1 MKGGFADRVALVTGG
16 SRGIGRAIALDLARA
31 GAEVVVAAT
40 TLERAERTRDEILD
54 ASGRARA
61 LAIDVADEDS
71 VDTALRGLLG
81 DYDIVPLLVNNAGI
95 TRDNLLLRMKSGD
108 WRDVIE
114 TNLSGVFRICRA
126 LVPGM
131 VRSRFGRIV
140 NVTSVV
146 AGAGNPG
153 QTNYAAAKAG
163 VQGFSRSLARELASR
178 NITVN
183 CVAPGFIETDMTRDL
198 PRQARERLEESIPL
212 KRLGRPEDI
221 VGCVRFLLS
230 EDAGYITGTTL
241 HVNGGMYM

>member
-1 MKGGFADRVALVTGG
+1 LKRGLAGRMALVTGG
-16 SRGIGRAIALDLARA
+16 SRGIGRAVALDLARG
-31 GAEVVVAAT
+31 GAEVIVAAT
-40 TLERAERTRDEILD
+40 SLDRAVRTHDEIV
-54 ASGRARA
+54 AAGGRARA
-61 LAIDVADEDS
+61 IAIDVANDDS
-71 VDTALRGLLG
+71 VDAGIEELLR
-81 DYDIVPLLVNNAGI
+81 DYGTIPLLVNNAGI
-95 TRDNLLLRMKSGD
+95 TRDNLLLRMKKGD

-114 TNLSGVFRICRA
+114 TNLTGVFRICRA

-140 NVTSVV
+140 NVSSVV

-163 VQGFSRSLARELASR
+163 VQGFSRSLARELATR

-183 CVAPGFIETDMTRDL
+183 CVAPGFIETDMTREL
-198 PRQARERLEESIPL
+198 PDQARDRLLESIPL
-212 KRLGRPEDI
+212 KRLGRPEDV